1 MNRKKQAWTLAA
13 LLGLLLL
20 AITCGSALAAP
31 VFYVRIDNQ
40 TDNPVHVHY
49 YWTTRAG
56 ANATEPKAHVI
67 PPHGTTMFNGNPGL
81 GRMTVWTQTKGEDG
95 PCKRYIDGDTDPQ
108 GWNAHLYIKYNEAG
122 FLRIYKP
129 EG

>member
-1 MNRKKQAWTLAA
+1 MNRKNLVIVMAA
-13 LLGLLLL
+13 LLGLLFL
-20 AITCGSALAAP
+20 AATCGVALAAP
-31 VFYVRIDNQ
+31 VFYVRIENQ

-56 ANATEPKAHVI
+56 AYPTDPKVHVI

-81 GRMTVWTQTKGEDG
+81 GRMTVWTQTEGEA
-95 PCKRYIDGDTDPQ
+95 PCKRFIDGDTDPQ
-108 GWNAHLYIKYNEAG
+108 AWNAHLYIKYNQEG

>member
-1 MNRKKQAWTLAA
+1 MHRKKLGLAMAA
-13 LLGLLLL
+13 LLGILLL
-20 AITCGSALAAP
+20 ALTCGSALAAP

-56 ANATEPKAHVI
+56 ANPTDPKVHVI
-67 PPHGTTMFNGNPGL
+67 PPHGTTKFNGNPGL
-81 GRMTVWTQTKGEDG
+81 GRMQVWTQTTGEG
-95 PCKRYIDGDTDPQ
+95 IYKVYIDGDMDPQ
-108 GWNAHLYIKYNEAG
+108 GWNAHLYIKYNQAG
-122 FLRIYKP
+122 KLRLYKP